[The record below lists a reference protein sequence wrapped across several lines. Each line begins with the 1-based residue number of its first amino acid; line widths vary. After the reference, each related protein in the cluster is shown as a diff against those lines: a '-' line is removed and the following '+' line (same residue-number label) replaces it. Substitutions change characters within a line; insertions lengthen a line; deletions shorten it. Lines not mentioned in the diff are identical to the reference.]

1 MNPPIIERI
10 VDLIVPLVEPDQIVL
25 FGSYARGDYTKY
37 SDVDLLVI
45 KKGLED
51 EDGTIDK
58 IYYSFLGKNLDVDV
72 DVLAID
78 YDRYLEMNDVIGYIY
93 RTIKREGKVIYE
105 QS

>member
-25 FGSYARGDYTKY
+25 FGSHARGDNHEH

-78 YDRYLEMNDVIGYIY
+78 YDRYLKINDEIGYIY

>member
-1 MNPPIIERI
+1 MNLPIIERI

-25 FGSYARGDYTKY
+25 FGSHARGDNNEN

-78 YDRYLEMNDVIGYIY
+78 YDRYLKINDEIGYIY